1 MLCTTNLGY
10 FEEKAPIFSVN
21 PRFVVAE

>member
-1 MLCTTNLGY
+1 MLCITNLVY

-21 PRFVVAE
+21 LRFVVAE